1 MTKRIAIL
9 LLGTRKPGEYG
20 YWRKVTRIRKR
31 LRELAINAL
40 LILIAAIIMLSL
52 IDAWL
57 DGPSGRY
64 VPDYVDDNGKLY
76 DTDGDGDYY
85 HWEEYK

>member
-1 MTKRIAIL
+1 MRRIAIL
-9 LLGTRKPGEYG
+9 LAGERKPGEYG

-40 LILIAAIIMLSL
+40 LILIIAIIMMLS
-52 IDAWL
+52 IGSWL

-64 VPDYVDDNGKLY
+64 VPDGFDANGKLI